1 MRKRPVLL
9 LELCIAMVLMGGIV
23 AVLFSSY
30 TDLSL
35 SKFHLKEE
43 KEKVFNRQR
52 LHLRLEQI
60 FSRLGSWKVLE
71 KEGCFFSYD
80 NGADLDPAFRGV
92 VEGMIYI
99 DKGELILTTWPE
111 KGDPRQEILCENA
124 NNFSIEF
131 FDSSK
136 GEWIAGYPAEKPF
149 MIKMKLNKEEIP
161 FFL

>member
-1 MRKRPVLL
+1 M
-9 LELCIAMVLMGGIV
+9 AGIV
-23 AVLFSSY
+23 AILFSSY

-35 SKFHLKEE
+35 AKFHLKEE

-60 FSRLGSWKVLE
+60 FSRLGSWKDLE
-71 KEGCFFSYD
+71 KKGCFFSYD

-92 VEGMIYI
+92 VEGMIHI
-99 DKGELILTTWPE
+99 GNGELILTTWPE
-111 KGDPRQEILCENA
+111 KGDPRQEILCENIDD
-124 NNFSIEF
+124 FSIKF

-136 GEWIAGYPAEKPF
+136 GAWIEGYPAVKPF
-149 MIKMKLNKEEIP
+149 MIMMKLNNEEIP